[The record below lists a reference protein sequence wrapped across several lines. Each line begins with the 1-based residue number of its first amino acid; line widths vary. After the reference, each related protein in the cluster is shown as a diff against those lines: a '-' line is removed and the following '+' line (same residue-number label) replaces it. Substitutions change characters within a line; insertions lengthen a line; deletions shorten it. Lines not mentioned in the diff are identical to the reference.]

1 MNTIFRCV
9 AAVLVSASLAVV
21 VCAQSAGLDVKLGL
35 WEITQSAGVGGMPGV
50 DTSKM
55 SPEQLA
61 QIQAMMSAAGL
72 QAHPMKTC
80 LTKEKLEKE
89 TYALIMASPGN
100 SHCKQKL
107 TTNTSSALDGTVEC
121 RGSESP
127 SQLHVEAAS
136 PTSIKGSIE
145 TTNTMRGR
153 SMTTT
158 MNVTGAWVGADCGKI
173 K

>member
-1 MNTIFRCV
+1 MNKILRCV
-9 AAVLVSASLAVV
+9 AAILVSAGLAVV
-21 VCAQSAGLDVKLGL
+21 VCAQAAGLDVKLGL

-61 QIQAMMSAAGL
+61 QIQAMMSAAGS
-72 QAHPMKTC
+72 AARPTKTC

-89 TYALIMASPGN
+89 TYDLVMARPSS
-100 SHCKQKL
+100 SHCRQKL
-107 TTNTSSALDGTVEC
+107 ATNTSTVLDGTVEC

-127 SQLHVEAAS
+127 SQLHVEAVS
-136 PTSIKGSIE
+136 PTSITGSIE
-145 TTNTMRGR
+145 TTNTIRGR

-158 MNVTGAWVGADCGKI
+158 MKVTGQWVGADCGKI